1 MGQAFESHAKHC
13 ERYLDF
19 DKGRKRAAQVGQHQG
34 VAGDVGDFVD
44 AAGECEAAVAMN
56 RRGGLLQFF
65 KRFDGADNGA
75 MLVVNGHGADA
86 DRDFVS
92 GFVVQES
99 DGLSRVRSFDSAG
112 DGTIFFAEFATG
124 LIAVQQGL

>member
-1 MGQAFESHAKHC
+1 MGHAFESHAQHG
-13 ERYLDF
+13 EGHLDL
-19 DKGRKRAAQVGQHQG
+19 DKSRKRAAQVGQHQG
-34 VAGDVGDFVD
+34 VAGDIGDFVD
-44 AAGECEAAVAMN
+44 AAGEREAAVAMN

-92 GFVVQES
+92 GFVVQEP
-99 DGLSRVRSFDSAG
+99 DGLGGMRSFDGAG

-124 LIAVQQGL
+124 LIAVQQGF